1 MTESK
6 YEDYETIGDM
16 SWDDVPEPKVL
27 PKGPWMLQGKNA
39 KRMPGRE
46 GDGAD
51 AGSSPYVL
59 FFYKAVEPLVEVDD
73 TELEALGADYDVNI
87 NDLTFRIYIETKAD
101 YRKVESHLAKHG
113 VVASVDEKTGKKES
127 IDATL
132 KRFKGAKVIGVLGQ
146 RTYKDRS
153 GDLRTDNT
161 VTAFFSADGG
171 EEA

>member
-1 MTESK
+1 MTEH
-6 YEDYETIGDM
+6 EDYETIGDM
-16 SWDDVPEPKVL
+16 SWDDVPEPKTL

-46 GDGAD
+46 SDGAT

-73 TELEALGADYDVNI
+73 TELEALGSNYDVNI

-113 VVASVDEKTGKKES
+113 VVAGVDAATGKKES

-132 KRFKGAKVIGVLGQ
+132 KRFKSSKVIGVLGQ
-146 RTYKDRS
+146 RTFTDRS
-153 GDLRTDNT
+153 GDLRVDNT
-161 VTAFFSADGG
+161 LSAFFPADA
-171 EEA
+171 EAAR